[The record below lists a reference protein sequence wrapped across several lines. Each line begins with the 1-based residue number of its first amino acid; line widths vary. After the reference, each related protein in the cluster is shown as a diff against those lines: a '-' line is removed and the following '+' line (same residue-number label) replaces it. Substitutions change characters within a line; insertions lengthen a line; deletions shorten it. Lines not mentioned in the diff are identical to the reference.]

1 MQSYISIKKDIFKI
15 SEKYPEVDFLFFV
28 KSVSLCNPPVLYF
41 SPEIAK
47 TFFHI
52 FG

>member
-1 MQSYISIKKDIFKI
+1 MQSYISKKKDIFKI

-41 SPEIAK
+41 SPEMVNIS
-47 TFFHI
+47 HI